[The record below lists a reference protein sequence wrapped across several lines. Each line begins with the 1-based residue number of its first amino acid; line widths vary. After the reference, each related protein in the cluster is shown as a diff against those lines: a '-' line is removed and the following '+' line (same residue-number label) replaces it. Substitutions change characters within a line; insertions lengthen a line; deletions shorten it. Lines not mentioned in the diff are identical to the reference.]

1 MQLLAVT
8 FKLLVH
14 ESNCCFS
21 VQNLGKLI
29 IERLNSAFASAGV
42 NVQLTAQEFS
52 EVLMV

>member
-14 ESNCCFS
+14 ESNCCS

-29 IERLNSAFASAGV
+29 TERLNSAFASAGV
-42 NVQLTAQEFS
+42 NVQMTAQEFS
-52 EVLMV
+52 EVLLV